1 MADYLKKLRDQ
12 TAIANGATPAAKEDK
27 RGQGYEYNYK
37 PNKDDRKIRAH
48 IWDRYQRMK
57 DDIMRKEAERDWE
70 QADKLSRLWRPERD
84 PDDWRADIR
93 LPDAFAAIQTHLQET
108 IGVKIRPSLKPQ
120 EGSDTP
126 LAFWG
131 NGIMTY
137 NMDRTGYDFET
148 IKCFNCAASRGTA
161 FSVEEY
167 FYETRTVKDPDSV
180 ENGILQYKT
189 REIVDKDD
197 TFTRHWPN
205 ERIFIDEAATCIE
218 EAEDCILEERMRLDT
233 FHMKYGSRSDCYNT
247 DKVIPCAS
255 ISPKSNFFQRQDDD
269 PMDGDYVQVLRY
281 YNKMTDS
288 YQILANTVVIS
299 DEPIPYKHKEL
310 PVAIWNYYP
319 VEGRI
324 YGMGIPKI
332 IAPTQE
338 EREAIR
344 NLSLDRQKMHLN
356 KMFLVSDLFDI
367 DEDEATTR
375 PHGFIHVNSGGL
387 SLDQVIKP
395 LEYGDVPGSSVRMD
409 DTLRDDEQRVTGID
423 DRSQSVNVGGTA
435 TEAAILT
442 EQSQKRINLINTLT
456 GMSTVERIGKLK
468 WSNIQFFYPAPR
480 IEQITEDDQDKAEE
494 GDDNTDEKGKPKTK
508 KTYRTV
514 GIDGMNFEIEQNGDG
529 KKELKMNEVTG
540 TASFKLDDTHARFFD
555 GDWDIRIQWDIKA
568 VMPQAIRQS
577 KAMELFNGMM
587 GNPVAMQEM
596 NVRRAMKDII
606 MEYDFDPKTW
616 MTDKGKTI
624 DQQQAQAYWEN
635 LVMMKGVALD
645 PTEDADEQH
654 TLVHLQ
660 FTESD
665 FYKGFVAQNPG
676 IASIFQRHIMGENEN
691 GPGGAAAGG
700 TSGAPAA
707 GMAGEPGMG
716 AIAGAPGGPAG
727 PPSPGAGTP
736 TPPPNVMAAAAAVK
750 AAAAGQS
757 AAPGQPPATPGNVNG
772 GQVTNQGAPNR

>member
-12 TAIANGATPAAKEDK
+12 DAGKTSTTAADDK
-27 RGQGYEYNYK
+27 RGQGYEYAYR
-37 PNKDDRKIRAH
+37 PNKNDRKIRAH
-48 IWDRYQRMK
+48 IWDRFQRMK
-57 DDIMRKEAERDWE
+57 NDTLRKEAERDWE
-70 QADKLSRLWRPERD
+70 QGDKLARLWRPERD

-131 NGIMTY
+131 NGILTY
-137 NMDRTGYDFET
+137 NMDRTSFDLET
-148 IKCFNCAASRGTA
+148 MKAINMSAIRGTA
-161 FSVEEY
+161 FTVEEY
-167 FYETRTVKDPDSV
+167 FYETRNVKDPTSV
-180 ENGILQYKT
+180 ENGILQYTDK
-189 REIVDKDD
+189 EIVDRDD
-197 TFTRHWPN
+197 TFMSTWAN
-205 ERIFIDEAATCIE
+205 ERVWIDEAATIIE
-218 EAEDCILEERMRLDT
+218 EAEDCILEERMRYDT
-233 FHMKYGSRSDCYNT
+233 FMIKYGYRDDYYNI
-247 DKVIPCAS
+247 DFVVPCAS
-255 ISPKSNFFQRQDDD
+255 ISDRSNFFQRSDDD

-288 YQILANTVVIS
+288 YQLLANTVVIC
-299 DEPIPYKHKEL
+299 DQPIPFKHKEL

-319 VEGRI
+319 IEGRI

-367 DEDEATTR
+367 DEEEATTR

-387 SLDQVIKP
+387 SLDNVIKP

-409 DTLRDDEQRVTGID
+409 DMLRDDEQRVTGID

-456 GMSTVERIGKLK
+456 GMRTIERVGKLK

-480 IEQITEDDQDKAEE
+480 IEQLTQDDDTEAKE
-494 GDDNTDEKGKPKTK
+494 K
-508 KTYRTV
+508 KTYRTIGV
-514 GIDGMNFEIEQNGDG
+514 DGMKFDVVSSDNGG
-529 KKELKMNEVTG
+529 KELKMNPVSGTG
-540 TASFKLDDTHARFFD
+540 TFQLDGTHARFFD

-577 KAMELFNGMM
+577 KAMELFNGLMA
-587 GNPVAMQEM
+587 NPVTMQEM
-596 NVRRAMKDII
+596 NVRRVMKDLI
-606 MEYDFDPKTW
+606 MEYDFDPRTW
-616 MTDKGKTI
+616 MTDNGKTV
-624 DQQQAQAYWEN
+624 DQQQQQAYWEN
-635 LVMMKGVALD
+635 LVMMKGVPLD

-654 TLVHLQ
+654 TMVHLQ
-660 FTESD
+660 FTEGD
-665 FYKGFVAQNPG
+665 YYKAFAAKNPG
-676 IASIFQRHIMGENEN
+676 IAAIFQRHIMGENAKL
-691 GPGGAAAGG
+691 GAPGGTTPDPNAGQN
-700 TSGAPAA
+700 A
-707 GMAGEPGMG
+707 EPGMG
-716 AIAGAPGGPAG
+716 PTLPGAPEADG
-727 PPSPGAGTP
+727 PPNPGSAIP
-736 TPPPNVMAAAAAVK
+736 TPPPQVAAAIAAQT
-750 AAAAGQS
+750 QS
-757 AAPGQPPATPGNVNG
+757 AAPAQPPAVPGNVNG
-772 GQVTNQGAPNR
+772 GQVTNQTAPLR

>member
-1 MADYLKKLRDQ
+1 MADYLKKIREQ
-12 TAIANGATPAAKEDK
+12 TAIANGATPAKKEDK

-37 PNKDDRKIRAH
+37 PNKNDRATRAH

-57 DDIMRKEAERDWE
+57 DDPMRREAERDWE

-93 LPDAFAAIQTHLQET
+93 LPDAFSAIQTHLQET
-108 IGVKIRPSLKPQ
+108 VGVKIRPSLKPQ

-131 NGIMTY
+131 NGILTY
-137 NMDRTGYDFET
+137 NMDRTGFDFET
-148 IKCFNCAASRGTA
+148 IKAFNCAASRGTA
-161 FSVEEY
+161 FTVEEY
-167 FYETRTVKDPDSV
+167 FYETRMVQDPDSV
-180 ENGILQYKT
+180 QNGILQYKS
-189 REIVDKDD
+189 REIIDKDD
-197 TFTRHWPN
+197 TFTKQWPN

-233 FHMKYGSRSDCYNT
+233 FHMKYSDREDCYNV
-247 DKVIPCAS
+247 DQVIPCGS
-255 ISPKSNFFQRQDDD
+255 ISPKSNFFQRSDDD

-288 YQILANTVVIS
+288 YQILANTVVIC
-299 DEPIPYKHKEL
+299 DQPIPFKHKEL

-387 SLDQVIKP
+387 NLDQVIKP

-409 DTLRDDEQRVTGID
+409 DMLRDDEQRVTGID

-435 TEAAILT
+435 TEASIIT

-456 GMSTVERIGKLK
+456 GMSTTERVGKLK

-480 IEQITEDDQDKAEE
+480 VIDITQDDDTKAKTQKVYRNISIDGHEFNIVEDDDGTKALQ
-494 GDDNTDEKGKPKTK
+494 
-508 KTYRTV
+508 
-514 GIDGMNFEIEQNGDG
+514 MNDVN
-529 KKELKMNEVTG
+529 G
-540 TASFKLDDTHARFFD
+540 TASFKLDSTHARFFD
-555 GDWDIRIQWDIKA
+555 NLGDVDIRIQWDIKA
-568 VMPQAIRQS
+568 VLPQAIRQS
-577 KAMELFNGMM
+577 KVMELFNGLM
-587 GNPVAMQEM
+587 GNPMTMQQI
-596 NVRRAMKDII
+596 NVRRVMKDII
-606 MEYDFDPKTW
+606 QEYDFDPQTW
-616 MTDKGKTI
+616 LTDQGKTI
-624 DQQQAQAYWEN
+624 EEQQSQAYWEN
-635 LVMMKGVALD
+635 LVMMKGIALD
-645 PTEDADEQH
+645 PTEGADEQH

-665 FYKGFVAQNPG
+665 FYKKFVANNPG
-676 IASIFQRHIMGENEN
+676 IAAIFQRHIMGENEN
-691 GPGGAAAGG
+691 GPGGAAAGQ

-707 GMAGEPGMG
+707 GMSGEPGMG
-716 AIAGAPGGPAG
+716 ATGPGGPAPIPGG
-727 PPSPGAGTP
+727 PPAPGSGTP
-736 TPPPNVMAAAAAVK
+736 TPPPNVMAAAAKIKQAQ
-750 AAAAGQS
+750 AAAQS
-757 AAPGQPPATPGNVNG
+757 AAPAQPPATPGNVNG
-772 GQVTNQGAPNR
+772 GQVSNQQAPNR